1 MHNHL
6 LELVPL
12 DRYPLLYIGFLSYKL
27 SQVLTGNVHVL
38 YCGML
43 ITYSML
49 YLRQSSFIVVTLIIN
64 FSLEPP
70 YIVLFL
76 GF

>member
-27 SQVLTGNVHVL
+27 SQVLTGNVL

-49 YLRQSSFIVVTLIIN
+49 YLRQSSFIVVTLITN
-64 FSLEPP
+64 LSLEPP
-70 YIVLFL
+70 YIILFL